1 MKDHSNDDGSK
12 IEAKPIDLALSG
24 NQHYLSKLHTSSST
38 STSSSSSSSSS
49 VPNPSLHE
57 NTFPTSRRSF
67 RDSLTSLS
75 QLRMIEEKA
84 VVKNVTGQMGQH
96 VYLHCIVESI
106 GDKTVSVIVSFY
118 YQY

>member
-1 MKDHSNDDGSK
+1 
-12 IEAKPIDLALSG
+12 
-24 NQHYLSKLHTSSST
+24 
-38 STSSSSSSSSS
+38 
-49 VPNPSLHE
+49 
-57 NTFPTSRRSF
+57 
-67 RDSLTSLS
+67 
-75 QLRMIEEKA
+75 MIEEKA